1 MTDSVCMDCSLPSV
15 KQMVP
20 KLVDLAKQLG
30 KLHENGLVHQA
41 VHQHSVLVGQE
52 GDWQFAELDK
62 AAPKDSSL
70 DKSMVHA
77 GIEAPEM
84 AQQLHRAEYYYPH
97 PKQDMWAFGLLLFS
111 VFKGKGQLPCEHEKA
126 MWNGKTLL
134 FASKL
139 CSKSKYTLWKD
150 QMEGTLKQGQVNLQL
165 VKIVMGCLKKDPEE
179 RLTAAEVLAALDEFC
194 KTKGW
199 CFRGTDGY

>member
-1 MTDSVCMDCSLPSV
+1 MLSMPNLDEAFADNLPLV

-52 GDWQFAELDK
+52 GHWQFAELDK
-62 AAPKDSSL
+62 ACPKDSSL

-77 GIEAPEM
+77 GTEAPEM

-97 PKQDMWAFGLLLFS
+97 PKQDI
-111 VFKGKGQLPCEHEKA
+111 KK
-126 MWNGKTLL
+126 
-134 FASKL
+134 
-139 CSKSKYTLWKD
+139 KYTEWID
-150 QMEGTLKQGQVNLQL
+150 QIEGTLKQGQVNLQL

-179 RLTAAEVLAALDEFC
+179 RLTAAEVLTALGMAPMACLD
-194 KTKGW
+194 
-199 CFRGTDGY
+199 RG